1 MKFFAS
7 VALLAFSS
15 CMSVPSSQS
24 PTDGSTPTASRD
36 HQIKVY
42 LGQRSLDEDDWSPV
56 EDQAAL
62 QLEYSHESPDD
73 AVGWEVGIGG
83 SADDDT
89 IDVGF
94 GPQDVTLATGEFYGG
109 VRKSFGA
116 GNVRPYI
123 GGGLSFINLDVEVD
137 SASEDDSSLGLYL
150 HGGVE
155 FLLGQS
161 FALGVDLRT
170 LFGSEITIA
179 GFDTDADYAQLALT
193 LGWRF

>member
-1 MKFFAS
+1 MKLFAS

-24 PTDGSTPTASRD
+24 ATAGSTQAASHE
-36 HQIKVY
+36 HQIKLY
-42 LGQRSLDEDDWSPV
+42 LGQRSLDEDDWAPV
-56 EDQAAL
+56 EDQVAF
-62 QLEYSHESPDD
+62 QLEYSHESPAD

-89 IDVGF
+89 IDIGF
-94 GPQDVTLATGEFYGG
+94 GPQDVTVATGEIYGG
-109 VRKSFGA
+109 VRKSFGS
-116 GNVRPYI
+116 GNVRPYV
-123 GGGLSFINLDVEVD
+123 GGGLSFINLDAEVD

-161 FALGVDLRT
+161 FALGLDLRT
-170 LFGSEITIA
+170 LLGSEITLA
-179 GFDTDADYAQLALT
+179 GFDTDADYLQLALT
-193 LGWRF
+193 VGWGF